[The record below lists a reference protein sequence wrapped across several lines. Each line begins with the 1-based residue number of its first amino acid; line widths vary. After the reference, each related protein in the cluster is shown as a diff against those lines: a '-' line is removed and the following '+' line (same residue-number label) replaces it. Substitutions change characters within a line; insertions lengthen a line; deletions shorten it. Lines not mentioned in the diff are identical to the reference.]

1 MLWVL
6 KDNPARWFYARLGGR
21 QVAREVIRF
30 AGQMMEQ
37 IAVDWDPIE
46 TLLAATA
53 TAPER

>member
-6 KDNPARWFYARLGGR
+6 RDNPTRWFYQHLGGR
-21 QVAREVIRF
+21 PAGREVIRF

-37 IAVDWDPIE
+37 VAFVWDPIE

-53 TAPER
+53 PAPES